1 MLMDIA
7 NELSRAR
14 VIIRQYD
21 GNFVDKRCSRF
32 SKVVKKSC
40 RTARCMRNVKAC
52 DRTGLGVLA
61 SVILELES
69 AEVVAKLKNM
79 EVDRSMDR

>member
-1 MLMDIA
+1 
-7 NELSRAR
+7 
-14 VIIRQYD
+14 
-21 GNFVDKRCSRF
+21 
-32 SKVVKKSC
+32 
-40 RTARCMRNVKAC
+40 MRNVKAC
-52 DRTGLGVLA
+52 DRTELGVLA